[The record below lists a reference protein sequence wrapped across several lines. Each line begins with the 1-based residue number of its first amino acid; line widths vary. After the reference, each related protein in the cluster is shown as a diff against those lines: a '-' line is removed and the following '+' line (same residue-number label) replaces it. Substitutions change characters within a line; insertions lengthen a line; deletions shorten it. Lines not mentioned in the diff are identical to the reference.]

1 MSQDIQFIKK
11 ILSTCEEIDSIF
23 DLKKGDIVRYITI
36 DDGSEFFYEG
46 GKYLKMLDNKI
57 LIKNDEGTKIVP
69 ITIMNS
75 QGDILYKT
83 RFFIECG
90 EKCKVHSMVEY
101 DKIIKNQQRII
112 EALIQKNKQLEKKIK
127 DNLK

>member
-23 DLKKGDIVRYITI
+23 EIKKGDIVRYITI

-46 GKYLKMLDNKI
+46 GEYLKMLDNKI
-57 LIKNDEGTKIVP
+57 LIKDDEGKKIVP

-75 QGDILYKT
+75 QGDILYNT

-90 EKCKVHSMVEY
+90 EKCKVNSMVEY